1 MTYFIAGKHISDLVV
16 IVDRYDDFPFYW
28 FLMSLLCYFSF
39 ISIKGEF
46 KKDKL
51 NPQVE
56 PLTFNNIKEF
66 NDFKKSEK
74 ALGSKPFIW
83 AIFTCLMAYPFWYLF
98 GYVFNLIIGGCETCQ
113 IDKDWSY
120 LILLYLIFVA
130 PVISFKVSL
139 KIMSSRLIKDGIITA
154 SSFKHMRSERKPGS
168 RFSGSGQGSY
178 GGDSGGD
185 CGGGGGE

>member
-1 MTYFIAGKHISDLVV
+1 MTYFPAGRNSPDLVN

-28 FLMSLLCYFSF
+28 FLMSILCYFSF
-39 ISIKGEF
+39 CSIKGEF
-46 KKDKL
+46 KKGK
-51 NPQVE
+51 NKPQIK

-66 NDFKKSEK
+66 NDFKKAEK

-83 AIFTCLMAYPFWYLF
+83 AIFTCVMAYPVWYLF
-98 GYVFNLIIGGCETCQ
+98 GYVFNFIIGGCETCQ

-139 KIMSSRLIKDGIITA
+139 KTMSSRLIKDGIITA
-154 SSFKHMRSERKPGS
+154 SSFNHMRSGRKTAS
-168 RFSGSGQGSY
+168 RFNGSSQGTY
-178 GGDSGGD
+178 GADSGGD
-185 CGGGGGE
+185 CGGGE